1 MKNYIAHGRTVTI
14 AATAAIAS
22 GAGVLEN
29 LLFGVATKSAESGDL
44 LELAVEGVVE
54 LPKVSTEVWAV
65 GEPLF
70 WDDTNSRLTK
80 VSATGLVLVGCVYQA
95 AGNPTSVGQV
105 RLNGAVPAAA
115 VA

>member
-1 MKNYIAHGRTVTI
+1 MKNYITHGQKVTI
-14 AATAAIAS
+14 VASAAIAS
-22 GAGVLEN
+22 GSGVLEN
-29 LLFGVATKSAESGDL
+29 LLFGVATKSAATGEALDIQ
-44 LELAVEGVVE
+44 VEGVVE

-65 GEPLF
+65 GEPLY

-105 RLNGAVPAAA
+105 RLNGAVPASA

>member
-29 LLFGVATKSAESGDL
+29 LLFGVATKSAATGEALDIQ
-44 LELAVEGVVE
+44 VEGVVE
-54 LPKVSTEVWAV
+54 LPKVSAQAWAV

-70 WDDTNSRLTK
+70 WDDANSRLTN

-95 AGNPTSVGQV
+95 AANPTSVGQV